1 MMGLR
6 AAFAALLAAMLAA
19 AFAAGAWAHDP
30 QPIPEPTVVE
40 GASVR
45 LEGRFTQGGL
55 ILGMAP
61 PGAGIM
67 LGERPVP
74 VAADGRF
81 VIGFGR
87 DHGPEASLS
96 VTLPDGQSESLALAI
111 VRRDYAIQRIDG
123 LPQAQVTP
131 PPELLV
137 RIRADN
143 ALIAEARGFETP
155 ETWFADGFAWPVIG
169 PISGVY
175 GSQRILNGEPRRPHY
190 GVDMAAPTGTIV
202 AAPAAGIVRLAE
214 DDLYFTGGTV
224 VLDHGYGVTSAFLHM
239 SEVLAVPGQ
248 FVAQGDAI
256 GRVGA
261 TGRVTGAHL
270 DWRINW
276 GATRIDPQLLVPPM
290 PPATQ

>member
-1 MMGLR
+1 MNAER
-6 AAFAALLAAMLAA
+6 AALAALFAATLT
-19 AFAAGAWAHDP
+19 AGAWAHEP
-30 QPIPEPTVVE
+30 KPVPESTVIE

-61 PGAGIM
+61 PGAEIM
-67 LGERPVP
+67 LGARPVL
-74 VAADGRF
+74 VAPDGRF

-87 DHGPEASLS
+87 DHEPGARLVVRLADGREE
-96 VTLPDGQSESLALAI
+96 TLTLA
-111 VRRDYAIQRIDG
+111 VSRRSYDIQRING

-131 PPELLV
+131 PPELLA

-143 ALIAEARGFETP
+143 VLIGAARNHDTREV
-155 ETWFADGFAWPVIG
+155 WFAGGFDWPVIG

-175 GSQRILNGEPRRPHY
+175 GSQRVLNGEPRRPHY
-190 GVDMAAPTGTIV
+190 GVDMAAPSGTIV
-202 AAPAAGIVRLAE
+202 AAPAAGIIRLAE
-214 DDLYFTGGTV
+214 DDLYFTGGTII
-224 VLDHGYGVTSAFLHM
+224 LDHGYGVTSAFLHM

-248 FVAQGDAI
+248 FVAQGDPI

-290 PPATQ
+290 PAAQ

>member
-1 MMGLR
+1 MN
-6 AAFAALLAAMLAA
+6 AACAALAALFAAILT
-19 AFAAGAWAHDP
+19 AGAWAHEP
-30 QPIPEPTVVE
+30 KPVPESTVIE

-45 LEGRFTQGGL
+45 LEGHFTQGGL

-61 PGAGIM
+61 PGAEIM
-67 LGERPVP
+67 LGARPVL
-74 VAADGRF
+74 VAPDGRF

-87 DHGPEASLS
+87 DHEPGARL
-96 VTLPDGQSESLALAI
+96 I
-111 VRRDYAIQRIDG
+111 VRLADGREETLTLAVSRRSYDIQHING

-131 PPELLV
+131 PPELLA

-143 ALIAEARGFETP
+143 VLIGAARNHDMREV
-155 ETWFADGFAWPVIG
+155 WFAGGFDWPVIG

-175 GSQRILNGEPRRPHY
+175 GSQRVLNGEPRRPHY
-190 GVDMAAPTGTIV
+190 GVDMAAPSGTIV
-202 AAPAAGIVRLAE
+202 AAPAAGIIRLAE
-214 DDLYFTGGTV
+214 DDLYFTGGTII
-224 VLDHGYGVTSAFLHM
+224 LDHGYGVTSAFLHM

-248 FVAQGDAI
+248 FVAQGDPI

-290 PPATQ
+290 PAAQ